1 MPRRWWAKETL
12 YISPKKKKSRKKSQ
26 QQICYNQDNSLALGT
41 TFGKSQSRTPF
52 DVPTVAIMCS
62 KKGGRVMDIR
72 ALCGISI
79 DLCILHNS
87 CFSDKLHQ
95 VIVGPAITSS
105 LDSQQLWG
113 GFSLVLFIC
122 FSFQDFFIYNF
133 LNFWLKYNYMT
144 SFSFFPPVPSMYPLF
159 LLKLLTSFSWVSLL
173 QMCVC
178 VYLNINI

>member
-1 MPRRWWAKETL
+1 MTSYPVLVSAILITRFPLCQDADGQKKHF
-12 YISPKKKKSRKKSQ
+12 ISHQKKKKSRKKSQ

-105 LDSQQLWG
+105 LDSQQL
-113 GFSLVLFIC
+113 
-122 FSFQDFFIYNF
+122 
-133 LNFWLKYNYMT
+133 
-144 SFSFFPPVPSMYPLF
+144 
-159 LLKLLTSFSWVSLL
+159 
-173 QMCVC
+173 
-178 VYLNINI
+178 